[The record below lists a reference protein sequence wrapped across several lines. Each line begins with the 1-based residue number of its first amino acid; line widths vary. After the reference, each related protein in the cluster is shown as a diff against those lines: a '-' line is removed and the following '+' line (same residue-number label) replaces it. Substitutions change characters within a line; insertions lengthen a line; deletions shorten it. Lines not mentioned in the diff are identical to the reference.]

1 MKTTIGRFVADE
13 GGATAVEYAVVAGVI
28 ALALIAGL
36 GAIRDGFNTTM
47 NDAADGMK

>member
-1 MKTTIGRFVADE
+1 MKTIIGRFFADE
-13 GGATAVEYAVVAGVI
+13 GGATVVEYAVVAGVI

-47 NDAADGMK
+47 NDAAGGLE